1 MRIPP
6 FVRFTFGKLT
16 KNAKNDKIIYI
27 ISISGC
33 VIMKCIIKR
42 TSLVFL
48 SLFAVI
54 FLLSGCGDKSENEVL
69 KGKWVPISAVINGE
83 TVQYSELDLKNGYFE
98 FNFKGN
104 GSCTATLAGIEYKGS
119 YVFSGT
125 SVDATLNGN
134 SEKLSYE
141 SARQTLTYSYDN
153 TTSFT
158 FMKEQ

>member
-1 MRIPP
+1 
-6 FVRFTFGKLT
+6 LT

-104 GSCTATLAGIEYKGS
+104 GSCS
-119 YVFSGT
+119 C
-125 SVDATLNGN
+125 GN
-134 SEKLSYE
+134 
-141 SARQTLTYSYDN
+141 
-153 TTSFT
+153 
-158 FMKEQ
+158 

>member
-1 MRIPP
+1 M
-6 FVRFTFGKLT
+6 T

-33 VIMKCIIKR
+33 VTMKFIIKR
-42 TSLVFL
+42 TLPVFL

-54 FLLSGCGDKSENEVL
+54 FLFSGCGDKSENEVL
-69 KGKWVPISAVINGE
+69 KGKWVPVSAVINGE
-83 TVQYSELDLKNGYFE
+83 TVQYSELELKDGYFE

-141 SARQTLTYSYDN
+141 TARQTLTYSYDN

-158 FMKEQ
+158 FIKDQN

>member
-1 MRIPP
+1 M
-6 FVRFTFGKLT
+6 T

-54 FLLSGCGDKSENEVL
+54 FLLSGCGDKSENEAL
-69 KGKWVPISAVINGE
+69 KGKWIPISAVINGE

>member
-1 MRIPP
+1 
-6 FVRFTFGKLT
+6 
-16 KNAKNDKIIYI
+16 
-27 ISISGC
+27 
-33 VIMKCIIKR
+33 MKCIIKR

-83 TVQYSELDLKNGYFE
+83 TVQYSELDLKNAYFE

-104 GSCTATLAGIEYKGS
+104 GICTSTLAGIEYKGS

-141 SARQTLTYSYDN
+141 TARQTLTYSYDN

>member
-1 MRIPP
+1 
-6 FVRFTFGKLT
+6 
-16 KNAKNDKIIYI
+16 
-27 ISISGC
+27 
-33 VIMKCIIKR
+33 MKCIIKR

-48 SLFAVI
+48 LLFAVI

>member
-1 MRIPP
+1 
-6 FVRFTFGKLT
+6 
-16 KNAKNDKIIYI
+16 
-27 ISISGC
+27 
-33 VIMKCIIKR
+33 MKCIIKR

-125 SVDATLNGN
+125 SVDTTLNGN

>member
-1 MRIPP
+1 MQ
-6 FVRFTFGKLT
+6 
-16 KNAKNDKIIYI
+16 
-27 ISISGC
+27 
-33 VIMKCIIKR
+33 CIIKR

>member
-1 MRIPP
+1 
-6 FVRFTFGKLT
+6 
-16 KNAKNDKIIYI
+16 
-27 ISISGC
+27 
-33 VIMKCIIKR
+33 MKCIIKR
-42 TSLVFL
+42 TSLVFI

>member
-1 MRIPP
+1 
-6 FVRFTFGKLT
+6 
-16 KNAKNDKIIYI
+16 
-27 ISISGC
+27 
-33 VIMKCIIKR
+33 MKCIIKR

-83 TVQYSELDLKNGYFE
+83 TVQYSELDLKNEYFE

-134 SEKLSYE
+134 SEKLNYE

>member
-1 MRIPP
+1 
-6 FVRFTFGKLT
+6 
-16 KNAKNDKIIYI
+16 
-27 ISISGC
+27 
-33 VIMKCIIKR
+33 MKCIIKR

-104 GSCTATLAGIEYKGS
+104 GSCTATLAGI
-119 YVFSGT
+119 
-125 SVDATLNGN
+125 
-134 SEKLSYE
+134 
-141 SARQTLTYSYDN
+141 
-153 TTSFT
+153 
-158 FMKEQ
+158 

>member
-1 MRIPP
+1 M
-6 FVRFTFGKLT
+6 T

-98 FNFKGN
+98 FNFKRN

>member
-1 MRIPP
+1 
-6 FVRFTFGKLT
+6 
-16 KNAKNDKIIYI
+16 
-27 ISISGC
+27 
-33 VIMKCIIKR
+33 MKCIIKR

-134 SEKLSYE
+134 SEKLNYE

>member
-1 MRIPP
+1 
-6 FVRFTFGKLT
+6 
-16 KNAKNDKIIYI
+16 
-27 ISISGC
+27 
-33 VIMKCIIKR
+33 MKRIIKR

-69 KGKWVPISAVINGE
+69 KGKWVPISAVINDE

>member
-1 MRIPP
+1 M
-6 FVRFTFGKLT
+6 T

-54 FLLSGCGDKSENEVL
+54 FLLSGCGDKSKNEVL

>member
-1 MRIPP
+1 
-6 FVRFTFGKLT
+6 
-16 KNAKNDKIIYI
+16 
-27 ISISGC
+27 
-33 VIMKCIIKR
+33 MKCIIKR

-119 YVFSGT
+119 YVFSVTRVKRWERG
-125 SVDATLNGN
+125 SR
-134 SEKLSYE
+134 EKLSYE

>member
-1 MRIPP
+1 
-6 FVRFTFGKLT
+6 
-16 KNAKNDKIIYI
+16 
-27 ISISGC
+27 
-33 VIMKCIIKR
+33 MKCIIKR

-134 SEKLSYE
+134 SEKLS
-141 SARQTLTYSYDN
+141 
-153 TTSFT
+153 
-158 FMKEQ
+158 

>member
-1 MRIPP
+1 M
-6 FVRFTFGKLT
+6 T

-69 KGKWVPISAVINGE
+69 KGKWIPISAVINGE

-104 GSCTATLAGIEYKGS
+104 GSCTATLAGIEYKGN

>member
-1 MRIPP
+1 M
-6 FVRFTFGKLT
+6 T

-27 ISISGC
+27 ISILGC

-83 TVQYSELDLKNGYFE
+83 TVQYSELDLKSGYFE

>member
-1 MRIPP
+1 M
-6 FVRFTFGKLT
+6 T

-83 TVQYSELDLKNGYFE
+83 TVQYSDLDLKNGYFE

>member
-1 MRIPP
+1 
-6 FVRFTFGKLT
+6 
-16 KNAKNDKIIYI
+16 
-27 ISISGC
+27 
-33 VIMKCIIKR
+33 MKFIIKR
-42 TSLVFL
+42 TLPVFL

-54 FLLSGCGDKSENEVL
+54 FLFSGCGDKSENEVL
-69 KGKWVPISAVINGE
+69 KGKWVPVSAVI
-83 TVQYSELDLKNGYFE
+83 DGYFE

-141 SARQTLTYSYDN
+141 ATRQTLTYSYDN

-158 FMKEQ
+158 FIKDQN

>member
-1 MRIPP
+1 M
-6 FVRFTFGKLT
+6 T

>member
-1 MRIPP
+1 
-6 FVRFTFGKLT
+6 LT

-83 TVQYSELDLKNGYFE
+83 TVQYSELDLENGYFE

>member
-1 MRIPP
+1 M
-6 FVRFTFGKLT
+6 T

-48 SLFAVI
+48 LLFAVI

>member
-1 MRIPP
+1 M
-6 FVRFTFGKLT
+6 T

-54 FLLSGCGDKSENEVL
+54 FLLSGCGDKSEIEVL

>member
-1 MRIPP
+1 M
-6 FVRFTFGKLT
+6 T

-134 SEKLSYE
+134 SEKLNYE

>member
-1 MRIPP
+1 
-6 FVRFTFGKLT
+6 
-16 KNAKNDKIIYI
+16 
-27 ISISGC
+27 
-33 VIMKCIIKR
+33 MKCIIKR

-69 KGKWVPISAVINGE
+69 KGKWIPISAVINGE

>member
-1 MRIPP
+1 
-6 FVRFTFGKLT
+6 
-16 KNAKNDKIIYI
+16 
-27 ISISGC
+27 
-33 VIMKCIIKR
+33 MKCIIKR

-83 TVQYSELDLKNGYFE
+83 TVQYSEFDLKNGYFE

>member
-1 MRIPP
+1 M
-6 FVRFTFGKLT
+6 T

-33 VIMKCIIKR
+33 VTMKFIIKR
-42 TSLVFL
+42 TLPVFL

-54 FLLSGCGDKSENEVL
+54 FL
-69 KGKWVPISAVINGE
+69 
-83 TVQYSELDLKNGYFE
+83 
-98 FNFKGN
+98 
-104 GSCTATLAGIEYKGS
+104 
-119 YVFSGT
+119 FSGT

-141 SARQTLTYSYDN
+141 ATRQTLTYSYDN

-158 FMKEQ
+158 FIKDQN

>member
-1 MRIPP
+1 
-6 FVRFTFGKLT
+6 
-16 KNAKNDKIIYI
+16 
-27 ISISGC
+27 
-33 VIMKCIIKR
+33 MKCIIKR

-54 FLLSGCGDKSENEVL
+54 FPLSGCGDKSENEVL

>member
-1 MRIPP
+1 
-6 FVRFTFGKLT
+6 
-16 KNAKNDKIIYI
+16 
-27 ISISGC
+27 
-33 VIMKCIIKR
+33 MKFIIKR
-42 TSLVFL
+42 TLPVFL

-54 FLLSGCGDKSENEVL
+54 FLFSGCGDKSENEAL
-69 KGKWVPISAVINGE
+69 KGKWVPVSAVIDGE
-83 TVQYSELDLKNGYFE
+83 TVQYSELELKDGYFE

-141 SARQTLTYSYDN
+141 ATRQTLTYSYDN

-158 FMKEQ
+158 FIKDQN

>member
-1 MRIPP
+1 M
-6 FVRFTFGKLT
+6 T
-16 KNAKNDKIIYI
+16 KNAKNDIIIYI

-48 SLFAVI
+48 LLFAVI